1 MYKEEVFRSYEL
13 AKFYIKRCNNLRMN
27 IPVVFLPL
35 FRYQLAILEKTIA
48 SGLTT
53 TTWLS
58 QNLVDY
64 FDNVN
69 RVLSDLEA
77 FLKEAEDVKIAR
89 VEEVIAAMERYVL
102 VLIPKK
108 PLDPVDLYEMNV
120 KHRIKIAK
128 YVQTKS
134 IAIERAVVEMINKF
148 VNRVK
153 ISEFD
158 ESGKRR
164 FQLPLED
171 QDEMNYRTEELKPLD
186 KYDWIHFDKIN
197 NATSYPSTLAAHVKM
212 CNYITYDVQPP
223 MTIKINQNFQI
234 IFRLPGLC

>member
-77 FLKEAEDVKIAR
+77 FLKDAEDVKIAR
-89 VEEVIAAMERYVL
+89 VEEAITALEHYVL

-153 ISEFD
+153 ISELD
-158 ESGKRR
+158 ESGRRR
-164 FQLPLED
+164 FQLPLEE
-171 QDEMNYRTEELKPLD
+171 QDETNYRTEGLKPID
-186 KYDWIHFDKIN
+186 KFDWIQFDKIN

-212 CNYITYDVQPP
+212 CNYNT
-223 MTIKINQNFQI
+223 KEINQKRLTK
-234 IFRLPGLC
+234 IFK